1 MFIVLSTALYNIMF
15 EILFCAVSGSH
26 KNLKLK
32 RTNGRFH
39 VLRGTCFFSSTQ
51 QYCQLYWMNL
61 DTCTRVHP
69 YKSRYVAILILG
81 LYVNRQNNCA
91 MSEKGETENI
101 QGQRRTKGV

>member
-1 MFIVLSTALYNIMF
+1 
-15 EILFCAVSGSH
+15 
-26 KNLKLK
+26 
-32 RTNGRFH
+32 
-39 VLRGTCFFSSTQ
+39 
-51 QYCQLYWMNL
+51 MNL

-101 QGQRRTKGV
+101 QGQRHTKGVRERERERERETERQRDRER